1 MFFAWNVR
9 GLNSET
15 RHTSVKDWIRKYK
28 PLFGAYLETKIQ
40 HNNASRISGALPVGW
55 KHFANSDNQS
65 PARIIVVWHPTVSV
79 TIYQASPQVV
89 TCGIFILADNLSLTV
104 SFVYGFNQV
113 EERQQLWDELAFINA
128 NTPASRYPWAVL
140 GDFNQ
145 ILRSDQH
152 SQHLTSDVDTAGM
165 EDFNLALQEA
175 ELFEAQ
181 ANGLTYSWWNNQDA
195 NPVSKKIVHALF
207 NQHWAQLF
215 PDFDHPDYLDTV
227 RSSWSFETTQGSQ
240 QFRLARSLKLL
251 KPALR
256 NLNARN
262 YSGITLRVQ
271 EQVAQQQ
278 WMSCENS

>member
-9 GLNSET
+9 GLYSET

-28 PLFGAYLETKIQ
+28 PLFGVYLETKIQ
-40 HNNASRISGALPVGW
+40 HNNGSRISGALPVGW

-65 PARIIVVWHPTVSV
+65 PARIIVVWHPTISV

-89 TCGIFILADNLSLTV
+89 TCGIFILAENLSLTV

-128 NTPASRYPWAVL
+128 NSPALRYPWAVL

-165 EDFNLALQEA
+165 EDFKFALQEA

-195 NPVSKKIVHALF
+195 NPVAKKIDHALF

-215 PDFDHPDYLDTV
+215 PDSFCEFLEPEKFDHAPCLV
-227 RSSWSFETTQGSQ
+227 RMPSQ
-240 QFRLARSLKLL
+240 TRRAP
-251 KPALR
+251 KPFKFSIIQLIIR
-256 NLNARN
+256 TIWIL
-262 YSGITLRVQ
+262 
-271 EQVAQQQ
+271 
-278 WMSCENS
+278 